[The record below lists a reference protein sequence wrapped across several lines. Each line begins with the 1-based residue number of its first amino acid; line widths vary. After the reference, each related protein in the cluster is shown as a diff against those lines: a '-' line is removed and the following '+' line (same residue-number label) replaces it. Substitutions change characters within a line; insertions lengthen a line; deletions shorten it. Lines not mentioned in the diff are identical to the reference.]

1 MEKIAREVLLLRT
14 KEFWTDTFERA
25 AKTAAQ
31 TLSGSLVV
39 FTGLLDVDWVNSL
52 SAAGLA
58 TLLSVLTSIG
68 SSKKGDK
75 ESASLVDTVKE

>member
-1 MEKIAREVLLLRT
+1 MRT
-14 KEFWTDTFERA
+14 KKFWTDTFERA
-25 AKTAAQ
+25 VKTLAQ
-31 TLSGSLVV
+31 TLTGSLVV

-58 TLLSVLTSIG
+58 TLLSVLTSVG
-68 SSKKGDK
+68 SSKTGDN